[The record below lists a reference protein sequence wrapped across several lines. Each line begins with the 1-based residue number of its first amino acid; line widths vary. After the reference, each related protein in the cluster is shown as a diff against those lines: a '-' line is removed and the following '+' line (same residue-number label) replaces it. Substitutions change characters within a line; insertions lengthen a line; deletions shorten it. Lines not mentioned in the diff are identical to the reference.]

1 MQEIRLTGPDGTT
14 ASILDWGATLRDLVV
29 PMAEGKPRR
38 VVLGYQGLEDY
49 RANPA
54 YLGAIVGRHAN
65 RIGGGRV
72 DLDGRPYR
80 LPLNEGGRTHLH
92 GGTVGF
98 SHQPWRIAA
107 QAEASVTLTLT
118 SPDGD
123 QGYPGTITATCTYT
137 LAAPATLRVE
147 LSATTDAPT
156 PVNLAH
162 HSYFTLQ
169 EGADARAHHLQL
181 GAALYT
187 PVDADQIPTG
197 QIVAVGGT
205 PFDFRAGRTIDA
217 ALDHNFVLGGGGP
230 AAVVTAP
237 DGRLRLTVTTDAP
250 GLQVYDGRGLQPS
263 GPGIGGQ
270 AHFPH
275 AGLALEPQHFPDS
288 PNQPGFPSVILRPGE
303 TWHQRSE
310 FRFATPRDA

>member
-1 MQEIRLTGPDGTT
+1 MQEIRLAGPDGTV

-29 PMAEGKPRR
+29 PGRDGRPQR
-38 VVLGYQGLEDY
+38 VVLGHDRIEDY

-65 RIGGGRV
+65 RIGAGRFV
-72 DLDGRPYR
+72 LDGHSHQ
-80 LPLNEGGRTHLH
+80 LTLNEGGRTHLH
-92 GGTVGF
+92 GGITGF
-98 SHQPWRIAA
+98 SHQPWQVTACTGT
-107 QAEASVTLTLT
+107 SVTLTLT

-123 QGYPGTITATCTYT
+123 QGYPGTVTATCTYA
-137 LAAPATLRVE
+137 LAVPATLRVE

-169 EGADARAHHLQL
+169 DGADARDHRLQL
-181 GAALYT
+181 AAAQYT

-197 QIVAVGGT
+197 QIAPVAGT
-205 PFDFRAGRTIDA
+205 PYDFRKARAIDL
-217 ALDHNFVLGGGGP
+217 ALDHNFVLSGDGP

-237 DGRLRLTVTTDAP
+237 DGRLALTVTTDAP
-250 GLQVYDGRGLQPS
+250 GLQVYDGRGLNAAP
-263 GPGIGGQ
+263 PGIGGQ

-288 PNQPGFPSVILRPGE
+288 PNQPGFPGVILRPGR
-303 TWHQRSE
+303 TWRQRSE
-310 FRFATPRDA
+310 FRFTAA